1 MNLEKATVMILEK
14 LNLIEAIKSH
24 DVVGG
29 SELPWRKSLHPERS
43 KESIRPIFW
52 QHRKYSYISRTAT
65 WDEFPNGRWGDSR
78 SPAFGDIDLC
88 ASELLRQSP
97 KKAFELWGLPQ
108 SLAELSGIIIN
119 YLKGDLKSLPWS
131 DGPVGMTLK

>member
-1 MNLEKATVMILEK
+1 MK
-14 LNLIEAIKSH
+14 LIKSH

-43 KESIRPIFW
+43 KNRSVNFW

-97 KKAFELWGLPQ
+97 KRLLNYGV
-108 SLAELSGIIIN
+108 SLNHWQELSGIIIN

-131 DGPVGMTLK
+131 DNGPVGMTLK